1 MATTT
6 LTRRTTTVAPP
17 VARLTG
23 TGQLVRLALR
33 RDRVLVP
40 IWLGV
45 FVMSAAGTA
54 GATVGLY
61 PTEASRVA
69 VAATINGNPSFAA
82 LYGPILDPT
91 SMGQVSLFKLSA
103 MGAALVGLL
112 AVFLVARH
120 TRAEEE
126 TGRTELLGAGVVGRW
141 ASLSAALVL
150 AVGTLVALALLTA
163 AGLVGAGLDAVGSL
177 SFGLSWLVTGLAF
190 TGIAAVAAQ
199 VASTSRGTKGLAAG
213 VLGLAY
219 LVRAVADGSPNGD
232 LVGLRWL
239 SPVGW
244 SQELHAFSNPRWMV
258 VGLAVVFAA
267 AMVALAYALVDRR
280 DLGAGLL
287 PDRAGTATAPRSL
300 SGPFGLVARLNR
312 GLLVGW
318 VLGAALL
325 SMVMGGLVANIGG
338 FVDENSRAFFEALGG
353 EQGLE
358 DAFMAAEW
366 SFIGVFFAA
375 FAITTVLRLRGEES
389 AGRAE
394 GLLASPLTR
403 WRWASAH
410 LTAALGGA
418 TVLLVVAGV
427 FGAFSTARATGDQ
440 AWWGKVA
447 GAAAVQLP
455 AIAVLVGLTLVAIAF
470 VPRWAAGVSW
480 GLFTAF
486 FLLGEIGPLLKLPT
500 WMLDLSPFAHTPRVP
515 GEVVSAAQLGGL
527 VAVALALVAV
537 GLVGYRRRD
546 LEA

>member
-17 VARLTG
+17 VARFTG
-23 TGQLVRLALR
+23 TGHLIRLALR

-45 FVMSAAGTA
+45 FVMSAAATA
-54 GATVGLY
+54 GATLELY

-69 VAATINGNPSFAA
+69 LAATINDNPSSAA
-82 LYGPILDPT
+82 FYGRILDPT
-91 SMGQVSLFKLSA
+91 SMGQVSLFKLTA

-120 TRAEEE
+120 SRGEEE

-141 ASLSAALVL
+141 ATLSAALIVT
-150 AVGTLVALALLTA
+150 VGTLVVLAMLTA
-163 AGLVGAGLDAVGSL
+163 AGLVGSGLDVVGSL

-190 TGIAAVAAQ
+190 AGVAAVAAQ
-199 VASTSRGTKGLAAG
+199 IASTSRGTKGLAAG

-219 LVRAVADGSPNGD
+219 LVRAIADGSPDGD

-244 SQELHAFSNPRWMV
+244 AQELHAFSDPRWLV
-258 VGLAVVFAA
+258 VGLAVLFAA
-267 AMVALAYALVDRR
+267 AMAALAFALVDRR
-280 DLGAGLL
+280 DLGAGLVS
-287 PDRAGTATAPRSL
+287 DRAGSATAPRSL

-312 GLLVGW
+312 GFLTGW
-318 VLGAALL
+318 ALGAALL
-325 SMVMGGLVANIGG
+325 AMVMGGLAANIGG
-338 FVDENSRAFFEALGG
+338 FVDENSRPFFEALGG
-353 EQGLE
+353 KQGLE

-375 FAITTVLRLRGEES
+375 FAIATLLRLRGEES

-394 GLLASPLTR
+394 GLLASPMTR

-418 TVLLVVAGV
+418 VVLLVVAGV
-427 FGAFSTARATGDQ
+427 FGAFSTARATGDD

-455 AIAVLVGLTLVAIAF
+455 AIAVLAGLTLVAIAF
-470 VPRWAAGVSW
+470 VPRWAVGASW

-486 FLLGEIGPLLKLPT
+486 LLLGEIGPLLELPT
-500 WMLDLSPFAHTPRVP
+500 WVIDLSPFAHTPKVP

-527 VAVALALVAV
+527 VAVAVALVAI

>member
-6 LTRRTTTVAPP
+6 LTRRVAAAPP
-17 VARLTG
+17 LAPLAGTAR
-23 TGQLVRLALR
+23 LVRLALR

-40 IWLGV
+40 IWLAV
-45 FVMSAAGTA
+45 FVVSAAGSA

-69 VAATINGNPSFAA
+69 VATTINGNPSFAA

-103 MGAALVGLL
+103 LGAALVGLL

-141 ASLSAALVL
+141 APLSAALLVV
-150 AVGTLVALALLTA
+150 VGTLVALALITAAALAA
-163 AGLVGAGLDAVGSL
+163 AGLDVVGSL

-244 SQELHAFSNPRWMV
+244 SQELHAFANPRWTV

-267 AMVALAYALVDRR
+267 TTVALAYALVARR

-287 PDRAGTATAPRSL
+287 PDRPGAATAPRSL
-300 SGPFGLVARLNR
+300 AGPVGLVVRLNR
-312 GLLVGW
+312 GSLLGW
-318 VLGAALL
+318 ALGAALL
-325 SMVMGGLVANIGG
+325 SMVMGGLVANISG
-338 FVDENSRAFFEALGG
+338 FVDENSRPFFEALGG
-353 EQGLE
+353 TQGIE

-375 FAITTVLRLRGEES
+375 FAIATLLRLRGEES

-394 GLLASPLTR
+394 GLLATPLTR
-403 WRWASAH
+403 RRWASAH
-410 LTAALGGA
+410 LLAALGGA
-418 TVLLVVAGV
+418 VVLLTVAGV
-427 FGAFSTARATGDQ
+427 FGAFSTVRATGDPG
-440 AWWGKVA
+440 WWGTVL
-447 GAAAVQLP
+447 GAAVVQLP
-455 AIAVLVGLTLVAIAF
+455 AIAVVVGLTLVAVAF
-470 VPRWAAGVSW
+470 LPRLAVGVSW
-480 GLFTAF
+480 GSFTLFL
-486 FLLGEIGPLLKLPT
+486 LLGEIGPLLRLPT
-500 WMLDLSPFAHTPRVP
+500 WLLEVSPFAHTPRVP
-515 GEVVSAAQLGGL
+515 GETVSVAQLGGL
-527 VAVALALVAV
+527 TAVALVLLVA
-537 GLVGYRRRD
+537 GLAGYRRRD
-546 LEA
+546 LAT

>member
-1 MATTT
+1 M
-6 LTRRTTTVAPP
+6 
-17 VARLTG
+17 
-23 TGQLVRLALR
+23 
-33 RDRVLVP
+33 LVP

-45 FVMSAAGTA
+45 FVMSAAATA
-54 GATVGLY
+54 GATLELY

-69 VAATINGNPSFAA
+69 LAATINDNPSSAA
-82 LYGPILDPT
+82 FYGRILDPT
-91 SMGQVSLFKLSA
+91 SMGQVSLFKLTA

-120 TRAEEE
+120 TRGEEE

-141 ASLSAALVL
+141 APLSAALI
-150 AVGTLVALALLTA
+150 ATVGTLVVLAALTA
-163 AGLVGAGLDAVGSL
+163 AGLVGSGLDVVGSL

-190 TGIAAVAAQ
+190 AGVAAVAAQ
-199 VASTSRGTKGLAAG
+199 IASTSRGAKGLAAG

-219 LVRAVADGSPNGD
+219 LIRAIADGSPNGD

-244 SQELHAFSNPRWMV
+244 AQELHAFSDPRWLV
-258 VGLAVVFAA
+258 VGLAVLFAA
-267 AMVALAYALVDRR
+267 GMTALAFALVDRR
-280 DLGAGLL
+280 DLGAGLV
-287 PDRAGTATAPRSL
+287 PDRAGSATAARSL
-300 SGPFGLVARLNR
+300 SGSFGLVARLNR
-312 GLLVGW
+312 GFLVGW
-318 VLGAALL
+318 ALGAALL
-325 SMVMGGLVANIGG
+325 AMVMGGLAANIGG

-353 EQGLE
+353 KQGLE

-366 SFIGVFFAA
+366 SFIGVGFAA
-375 FAITTVLRLRGEES
+375 FVIATLLRLRGEES

-394 GLLASPLTR
+394 VLLASPLTR
-403 WRWASAH
+403 WRWGSAH
-410 LTAALGGA
+410 LTNALGGA
-418 TVLLVVAGV
+418 VVLLVVAGA
-427 FGAFSTARATGDQ
+427 FGAFSTARATGDD

-455 AIAVLVGLTLVAIAF
+455 AIAVLAGLTLVAIAF
-470 VPRWAAGVSW
+470 APRWATGVSW

-500 WMLDLSPFAHTPRVP
+500 WLLDLSPFAHTPKVP

-527 VAVALALVAV
+527 TAVAVALLAI